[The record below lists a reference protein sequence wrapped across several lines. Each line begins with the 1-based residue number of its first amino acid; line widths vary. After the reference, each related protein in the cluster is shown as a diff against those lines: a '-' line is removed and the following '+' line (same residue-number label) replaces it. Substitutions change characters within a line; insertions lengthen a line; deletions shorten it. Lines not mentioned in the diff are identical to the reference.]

1 MKNLEKIRKH
11 KGLTV
16 PELNIRLGLGRGRLQ
31 RAINGY
37 GEFGIKTWLLI
48 ADALNMDLK
57 VLIGRE

>member
-1 MKNLEKIRKH
+1 
-11 KGLTV
+11 V